1 MHPQNTCQ
9 PSHITPLIRVYRGS
23 LSVPDLSLL
32 EIFRLFEQQRKY
44 SVASLMAS
52 WGPDPGVVSTDILN
66 TIIGLNSNL
75 LFATCV
81 EFPQWRTTQKSCT
94 AEAHRS
100 KSSLYDPFFILLLL
114 HSYLSTQGGGRTL
127 TPLDW
132 VGFFRTNI
140 ASLVISSLSAR
151 QGDIR
156 GLGWT
161 AFGGLCNAV
170 AQAEFYEK
178 AQTFYIFKMLSRL
191 HKATPANE
199 LPTEN
204 PRLSTYTT
212 LFFAHAIRAVYTP
225 ASSLYP
231 LVSRFL
237 LQRPEFDLNDPPM
250 LYSMLYS
257 SLSSDFGKRGGNWK
271 RERVWMLRFLAD
283 GMVSSQDWKVLQ
295 RRHTWDL
302 LATTY
307 HTHSNDGAIKQGVLK
322 VLLRMTQNQRVVT
335 SLVCHSHLLSW
346 ASFTISGMS
355 RIEDENTVTS
365 WCQALENIV
374 VFVDH
379 ERVTKR
385 MGNLWHAQLLLCVN
399 KLLNYITGNA
409 TTFPMDQSLEGLCT
423 LTRIIQR
430 FSSLPDT
437 PATEELILLETKI
450 RYLPLL
456 IAVMSINTLQAN
468 EGKLD
473 AAATVD
479 LIRPFNSLSDLLHHP
494 SVLSS
499 ESSLLTSELTSLC
512 HSSHSTFLLL
522 HNTASTLSTSFDS
535 LSSSLDSLLSTIPS
549 LNDAT
554 QQFSKTIKP
563 ILEERRRATLV
574 LDQYEKLADL
584 LEIPALLDSCSRNGQ
599 YQDALEL
606 VNHANSVWMQFEG
619 SEKDAEAMSI
629 LRSLQR
635 EVEGG
640 VRLMLGSLVEILKGR
655 SKLPVLYKAIV
666 FLRQLGGWDEE
677 ELAVLFL
684 CCRGA
689 FIENLHSANETAQIG
704 SAGTSESQRDM
715 ARYLR
720 GYIDIFREGVYDLV
734 SAYTTIFLDHAQN
747 TEGASRGTQDELIFL
762 LSVFTSNQISSLM
775 RTLSLHLSSV
785 HDFTSLSSLLTQLNY
800 CGSSFARIGLEFR
813 PLLTKHFE
821 QAVLM
826 NIKQSMEHAAT
837 EFVSTFTEEERLGA
851 LPSTWLLTSAAPGT
865 SIS

>member
-1 MHPQNTCQ
+1 MELISALFDHRSGRERALAEEWCFYWTKRLSLSGEASNIIDAVRPWIPLMAHEGLIAVFEYLIGTLKYTASPSYLLEDVFSVLETRPEIIDDPKVAPYLPKLISLQSSLSISSSLYRVLREQVNASLPSGLKPINLHGNASEFVQKIEMQWRRHARKPSTEVLRVIMPLLELDDSEILDLASQAMFQSSAELVSLLNEPLKSKEVIQAIPHLATFGNVSAESLDALFNISIRNHLTDSSVMTALSLLFHKISLKPAGCNRLIQAILHHSQFSTAASPNSTSREPLVDILYCLFKMHPQNTCQ

-66 TIIGLNSNL
+66 AIIGLNSNL

-151 QGDIR
+151 HGDIR

-199 LPTEN
+199 SPTEN
-204 PRLSTYTT
+204 PRLSIYTT

-346 ASFTISGMS
+346 ASFTIRGMS
-355 RIEDENTVTS
+355 RIEDENTVMS

-385 MGNLWHAQLLLCVN
+385 MGNIWHAQLLLCVN

-409 TTFPMDQSLEGLCT
+409 TTYPMDQSLEGLCT

-437 PATEELILLETKI
+437 PVERET
-450 RYLPLL
+450 L
-456 IAVMSINTLQAN
+456 
-468 EGKLD
+468 
-473 AAATVD
+473 
-479 LIRPFNSLSDLLHHP
+479 F
-494 SVLSS
+494 
-499 ESSLLTSELTSLC
+499 
-512 HSSHSTFLLL
+512 
-522 HNTASTLSTSFDS
+522 
-535 LSSSLDSLLSTIPS
+535 
-549 LNDAT
+549 
-554 QQFSKTIKP
+554 
-563 ILEERRRATLV
+563 
-574 LDQYEKLADL
+574 
-584 LEIPALLDSCSRNGQ
+584 
-599 YQDALEL
+599 
-606 VNHANSVWMQFEG
+606 
-619 SEKDAEAMSI
+619 
-629 LRSLQR
+629 
-635 EVEGG
+635 
-640 VRLMLGSLVEILKGR
+640 
-655 SKLPVLYKAIV
+655 KA
-666 FLRQLGGWDEE
+666 
-677 ELAVLFL
+677 
-684 CCRGA
+684 
-689 FIENLHSANETAQIG
+689 
-704 SAGTSESQRDM
+704 
-715 ARYLR
+715 
-720 GYIDIFREGVYDLV
+720 
-734 SAYTTIFLDHAQN
+734 
-747 TEGASRGTQDELIFL
+747 
-762 LSVFTSNQISSLM
+762 
-775 RTLSLHLSSV
+775 
-785 HDFTSLSSLLTQLNY
+785 
-800 CGSSFARIGLEFR
+800 
-813 PLLTKHFE
+813 
-821 QAVLM
+821 
-826 NIKQSMEHAAT
+826 
-837 EFVSTFTEEERLGA
+837 LGA
-851 LPSTWLLTSAAPGT
+851 LKSVETGLDISLGEASQWSPLVSKWGEIQERLWLAMMSMDNEQKYDLWGILTARMVGLGSVKPPVLSEGTSAWVRIEVLHLL
-865 SIS
+865 SQSDS